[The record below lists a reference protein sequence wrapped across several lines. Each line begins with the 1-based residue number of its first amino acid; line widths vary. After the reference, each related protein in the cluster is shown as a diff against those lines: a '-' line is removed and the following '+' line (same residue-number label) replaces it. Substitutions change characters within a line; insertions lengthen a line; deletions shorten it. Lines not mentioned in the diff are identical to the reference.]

1 MFIATTRMALGPR
14 APQQCA
20 FIQQTTVITLK
31 WGYFRRFF
39 FNVQKYYTESIII
52 TIQKKKC
59 FEIVSDAAVEVLFG
73 RFCYLGVI
81 RMLKVPSSL
90 FSGIIKRN
98 PFPISSSCKVMYFK
112 TWLAVSYDFIVV
124 TITKVLL

>member
-1 MFIATTRMALGPR
+1 M
-14 APQQCA
+14 
-20 FIQQTTVITLK
+20 
-31 WGYFRRFF
+31 
-39 FNVQKYYTESIII
+39 
-52 TIQKKKC
+52 
-59 FEIVSDAAVEVLFG
+59 EVLFG

-112 TWLAVSYDFIVV
+112 TWLAVSYDFIMV